1 VRRLLVAVAAAASLW
16 CAPNALASGWCGNA
30 QSPTD
35 RPDVVAGAEIHAI
48 VALPADAPDTFA
60 ADAARIADDVAS
72 IDAWWTGQDPT
83 RVPRFDLAVFPA
95 GPCLDLSFVRLPN
108 PAAAYSVSTTTA
120 ANATFNAVVAQLT
133 ALGFSDFYKKYF
145 VYVDGFGSASDDICG
160 TGAGEFAQGGDFA
173 AVWLRACGVPTD
185 AVGAHELLHVLGA
198 LPTGAPHA
206 CTPATDPFGSFDLG
220 HPCDSPTDILYPAT
234 SGVPL
239 TQLVLDYGH
248 DDYYA
253 HNGTWPDIQDSLWLR
268 HLNTP
273 QEQLAVA
280 ISGRGA
286 VYSDLP
292 GVVCATSCTT
302 QWDQGTRVTLTAVPD
317 DRQRL
322 VGWSGSCGAS
332 ESRDQCIVSLAA
344 ASSVTAVF
352 GPARVAM
359 HLSHTGR
366 GTIRCRPACAA
377 TVEAGAALVLTAAPV
392 KGWRFV
398 RWSGTCKGTS
408 RTCRLTPAAAFS
420 AHATFAKIP
429 VRKKK
434 R

>member
-30 QSPTD
+30 QSPGD
-35 RPDVVAGAEIHAI
+35 RPDIVAGAQIHAI

-60 ADAARIADDVAS
+60 ADAARISDDVAS

-83 RVPRFDLAVFPA
+83 RVPRFDLAAFPA
-95 GPCLDLSFVRLPN
+95 GTCLDLSFVRLPN

-145 VYVDGFGSASDDICG
+145 VYVDGFGSSSDNICG
-160 TGAGEFAQGGDFA
+160 TGAGQFAQGGDFA

-198 LPTGAPHA
+198 LPAGVHA
-206 CTPATDPFGSFDLG
+206 
-220 HPCDSPTDILYPAT
+220 CDSPTDVLYPAT

-248 DDYYA
+248 DDYYG
-253 HNGTWPDIQDSLWLR
+253 HSGTWIDIQDSLWLR
-268 HLNTP
+268 HLNAP
-273 QEQLAVA
+273 QEALAVA
-280 ISGRGA
+280 IAGRGA
-286 VYSDLP
+286 VFSDLP
-292 GVVCATSCTT
+292 GVVCASSCTT
-302 QWDQGTRVTLTAVPD
+302 QWDQGTRVTLTAVPGD
-317 DRQRL
+317 GERL
-322 VGWSGSCGAS
+322 VGWTGPCARS
-332 ESRDQCIVSLAA
+332 ESRDQCIVSVVA

-366 GTIRCRPACAA
+366 
-377 TVEAGAALVLTAAPV
+377 
-392 KGWRFV
+392 RFV

>member
-1 VRRLLVAVAAAASLW
+1 VRRLLVAFAAVSALW
-16 CAPNALASGWCGNA
+16 FAPNALASGWCGNA
-30 QSPTD
+30 QSAVD
-35 RPDVVAGAEIHAI
+35 RPDIVAGAQIHAI

-60 ADAARIADDVAS
+60 ADAARIADDVGS

-83 RVPRFDLAVFPA
+83 RVPRFDLAAFPA
-95 GPCLDLSFVRLPN
+95 GTCLDLSFVRLPN
-108 PAAAYSVSTTTA
+108 PAAAYSVTTTTA
-120 ANATFNAVVAQLT
+120 ANATFDAVVSQLA
-133 ALGFSDFYKKYF
+133 ALGFSDFYKKYL
-145 VYVDGFGSASDDICG
+145 VYVDGFGAVTDSICG

-185 AVGAHELLHVLGA
+185 AVGAHELLHALGA
-198 LPTGAPHA
+198 LPAGAPHA
-206 CTPATDPFGSFDLG
+206 CTPATDPFGNLDLG

-253 HNGTWPDIQDSLWLR
+253 HSGTWVDIQDSLWLR
-268 HLNTP
+268 HLNAP
-273 QEQLAVA
+273 QEALALA
-280 ISGRGA
+280 ISGHGS
-286 VYSDLP
+286 VFSDLP

-317 DRQRL
+317 DRQRF
-322 VGWSGSCGAS
+322 VRWSGACTVG
-332 ESRDQCIVSLAA
+332 EPDQCVVSLAA
-344 ASSVTAVF
+344 ASSVMAVF

-366 GTIRCRPACAA
+366 GTIRCAPLCAPTA
-377 TVEAGAALVLTAAPV
+377 EAGSPLVLTAVAA
-392 KGWRFV
+392 KGWKFV

-408 RTCRLTPAAAFS
+408 KTCRLTPAAAFS